1 MQLLTIEDV
10 IFADSLPAMD
20 VPDVKPYAL
29 KRLIESMVMPDGDTR
44 PQLDTVHTRLLNLKF
59 GTPEHAWG
67 GTNGS
72 KRYLKA
78 PLCFIWPVHDH
89 HEVQHGHV
97 TGSNE
102 DSNQSLD
109 SDEHDIQSL
118 EHSDFSSSR
127 DIDEDTR
134 QSSDDDGSRV
144 QPDGLDPVPVQD
156 VVVGDPD
163 NGVYG
168 NLLLCLQCAR
178 PLIASGGIDAFYV
191 GMSRPDDRF
200 HWRDNASQYMFV
212 TRQEPHQVRLHL
224 VCRWDEYQF
233 CIYAFWKSTSS
244 SGFSTETCVSPISC
258 VFTKE

>member
-10 IFADSLPAMD
+10 IFAGSLPAMD
-20 VPDVKPYAL
+20 VPNVEPYAL
-29 KRLIESMVMPDGDTR
+29 TSLIEWMVTPDGDKR

-178 PLIASGGIDAFYV
+178 PPIAPGGIDAFYV
-191 GMSRPDDRF
+191 GMSSPEDRF
-200 HWRDNASQYMFV
+200 HWRDDESQYMFV
-212 TRQEPHQVRLHL
+212 TGQEPPQVRLRL
-224 VCRWDEYQF
+224 F
-233 CIYAFWKSTSS
+233 CPSHGYKFNICAVWESIAS
-244 SGFSTETCVSPISC
+244 SGPSTTCVSPISC